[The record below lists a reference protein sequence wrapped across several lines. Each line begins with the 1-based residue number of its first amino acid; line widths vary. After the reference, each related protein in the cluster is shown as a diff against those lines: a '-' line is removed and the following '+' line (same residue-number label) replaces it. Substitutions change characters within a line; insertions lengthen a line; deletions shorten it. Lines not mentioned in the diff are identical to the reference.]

1 MKIPFKYM
9 FKNFR
14 TRKISTIITTVGIT
28 LVIFVFSAVL
38 MLANG
43 VKKTLVSTGS
53 PDNVVI
59 DRKGSNGEISS
70 IIDGETQNIVATLPY
85 IASDSSGAPLISD
98 QPVVVIS
105 INGPDGSMSNV
116 TVRGVNTGTIFELH
130 NNVKIIEGRMF
141 NPSLHEVIV
150 GKAVA
155 DRYPSA
161 GLGGSVKLA
170 GDRWKVVGVFS
181 SGGSGFDSEIW
192 ADYRQV
198 QDAFKRGD
206 YVSTITL
213 KLDNPSDFERFKET
227 FSMDKRLS
235 QFEATPEKEYFA
247 KQSESLTTFIKIL
260 GIFVT
265 VIFSIGAA
273 IGAMITMYAEVAN
286 RTVEI
291 GTMRALGF
299 GRRSIMTV
307 FLSEAILIS
316 IVGGIIG
323 IGLSSLLQ
331 FISISTMNYSSFS
344 ELTFSFA
351 MNPSTAQ
358 ASIIFAIIMG
368 FVGGFL
374 PSARAAKLNIVT
386 ALRGG

>member
-1 MKIPFKYM
+1 MI
-9 FKNFR
+9 KNFT
-14 TRKISTIITTVGIT
+14 TRKISTVITIAGIT

-43 VKKTLVSTGS
+43 VRKTLISTGS
-53 PDNVVI
+53 ADNVVI

-70 IIDGETQNIVATLPY
+70 LVDGETQNIVAALPY
-85 IASDSSGAPLISD
+85 IASDSSGTPLISD
-98 QPVVVIS
+98 QPVVVIT
-105 INGPDGSMSNV
+105 ITGRGGALSNV
-116 TVRGVNTGTIFELH
+116 TVRGVNAATIFELH
-130 NNVKIIEGRMF
+130 HNVRIVQGRMF
-141 NPSLHEVIV
+141 NPSLREVIV

-155 DRYPSA
+155 DRYPGA
-161 GLGGSVKLA
+161 RLGGSVKLA
-170 GDRWKVVGVFS
+170 GDKWKIVGVFS
-181 SGGSGFDSEIW
+181 SDGSGFDSEIW

-198 QDAFKRGD
+198 QDAFHRGD

-213 KLDNPSDFERFKET
+213 KLDRPSDFEKFKEE
-227 FSMDKRLS
+227 FSMDKRLTEY
-235 QFEATPEKEYFA
+235 EATPERKYFA
-247 KQSESLTTFIKIL
+247 EQSESLTTFIKIL

-299 GRRSIMTV
+299 GRRSIMSA
-307 FLSEAILIS
+307 FLSEAVLIS
-316 IVGGIIG
+316 VVGGLIG
-323 IGLSSLLQ
+323 LFLSSLMQ
-331 FISISTMNYSSFS
+331 FVSISTMNYSSFS

-351 MNPSTAQ
+351 MNASTAQ
-358 ASIIFAIIMG
+358 ASIIFAIVMG

-374 PSARAAKLNIVT
+374 PSARAARLNIVN

>member
-247 KQSESLTTFIKIL
+247 EQSESLTTFIKIL

-368 FVGGFL
+368 FIGGFL